1 MKTKYTWNI
10 KSLEKL
16 ASGIVCNVH
25 WELLAERENIIV
37 STYGCVSLQAPTNT
51 IIAFEDLT
59 KEEVIAWVEKSLS
72 TGVENKLKEEIY
84 TELELIKIA
93 LENKINQ
100 KLKPI
105 TENVIPN
112 F

>member
-1 MKTKYTWNI
+1 METIYTWNI

-16 ASGIVCNVH
+16 ANGIVCNIH
-25 WELLAERENIIV
+25 WELIAKRENIIV
-37 STYGCVSLQAPTNT
+37 SAYGCTPLHAPINI

-59 KEEVIAWVEKSLS
+59 KDEVITWVEKSLS
-72 TGVENKLKEEIY
+72 TEVENKFKEEVF

-105 TENVIPN
+105 TENVTPN